1 VIELGNKQSEPIW
14 KRLARVFTSTI
25 FGGIFYSIW
34 LAVFLLLSPVDG
46 FQETILWLVSPIITA
61 IGFASGIMV
70 YDHFSRSTK
79 LPFIRL
85 VSWPLIGCIIGAVIV
100 YWFGPMLIVF
110 SMLAL
115 GAISVAV
122 REVFSA
128 R

>member
-1 VIELGNKQSEPIW
+1 
-14 KRLARVFTSTI
+14 
-25 FGGIFYSIW
+25 
-34 LAVFLLLSPVDG
+34 
-46 FQETILWLVSPIITA
+46 
-61 IGFASGIMV
+61 
-70 YDHFSRSTK
+70 
-79 LPFIRL
+79 
-85 VSWPLIGCIIGAVIV
+85 V

>member
-1 VIELGNKQSEPIW
+1 VIEPGNKQSEPTW

-25 FGGIFYSIW
+25 
-34 LAVFLLLSPVDG
+34 PVDG

-61 IGFASGIMV
+61 IGFSSGIMV